1 MSDIINLPDLDLT
14 IPHLLMSVKLS
25 SCGELAA
32 IRQGSRGAAAPETDC
47 FSHLIA
53 WLCCL
58 ACPSVNA
65 PTDYSEICRAPF
77 YVVGMQQT
85 WHDGQLQIEIAIRSR
100 VEKDEHLKKTKA
112 SAFRQAVNKFLS
124 TNSLHSVYLRLL
136 EFKAFS
142 DDSLSEKLIS
152 KKNLSTFFTVHPD
165 PSTMHRVFSA
175 KPGFFWQT
183 MELEHIPS
191 EEKLGVTFSHT
202 PDIQNTLTL
211 LQCVV
216 YHEPSCL
223 LDVLARARS
232 KALDI
237 AGIRMVYSLKE
248 TILEKKPG
256 LSRKCFLFFSLRLL
270 LIIRDL
276 QI

>member
-14 IPHLLMSVKLS
+14 MPHLLMSAKLS

-32 IRQGSRGAAAPETDC
+32 IRQGSKGIIPSETDC
-47 FSHLIA
+47 FSLIIA

-58 ACPSVNA
+58 VCPSGNA

-77 YVVGMQQT
+77 YVVGLQQT
-85 WHDGQLQIEIAIRSR
+85 WHDGQLQIEIAITSR
-100 VEKDEHLKKTKA
+100 VEKVEHLKKTRA

-124 TNSLHSVYLRLL
+124 TNSLHSVYLRLS
-136 EFKAFS
+136 EFEAFAH
-142 DDSLSEKLIS
+142 DSLSEKLIS
-152 KKNLSTFFTVHPD
+152 KKHLSTFFTVHPD
-165 PSTMHRVFSA
+165 PNTMHHVFSA

-191 EEKLGVTFSHT
+191 EEKLGVRFSHA

-211 LQCVV
+211 LQCDV

-237 AGIRMVYSLKE
+237 AGIRMVYPPKE
-248 TILEKKPG
+248 TIQEKKPG
-256 LSRKCFLFFSLRLL
+256 LSQKLFPFFLL
-270 LIIRDL
+270 
-276 QI
+276 

>member
-1 MSDIINLPDLDLT
+1 MSYVSDIINLPDLDLT
-14 IPHLLMSVKLS
+14 IPHLLMSAKLS

-32 IRQGSRGAAAPETDC
+32 VRQGSKGIIPPETDC
-47 FSHLIA
+47 FSLIIA

-58 ACPSVNA
+58 VCPSVNA
-65 PTDYSEICRAPF
+65 QTDYSEICRAPF
-77 YVVGMQQT
+77 YVMGLQQT
-85 WHDGQLQIEIAIRSR
+85 WHDGQLQIEIAITSR

-112 SAFRQAVNKFLS
+112 SVFRQAVNKFLS

-136 EFKAFS
+136 EFEAIS
-142 DDSLSEKLIS
+142 HDSLSEKLIS

-165 PSTMHRVFSA
+165 PNTMHHVFSA

-191 EEKLGVTFSHT
+191 EEKLGVRFSHA

-211 LQCVV
+211 LQCDV

-237 AGIRMVYSLKE
+237 AGIRMVYPLKE
-248 TILEKKPG
+248 TIQEKKPG
-256 LSRKCFLFFSLRLL
+256 LSQKLFSFFFFFETSAFY
-270 LIIRDL
+270 
-276 QI
+276 